1 MNFTERFNA
10 RHVRKANNV
19 VGFQTEQCCHGHFR
33 NGGIARVLHHGD
45 ATALPECQAGR
56 AVTERSREDG
66 ADCSGITA
74 EARRS
79 E

>member
-1 MNFTERFNA
+1 MNFSERFNA
-10 RHVRKANNV
+10 RLPEMPTTALTVWNP
-19 VGFQTEQCCHGHFR
+19 T

-45 ATALPECQAGR
+45 ATALLECRQAGR
-56 AVTERSREDG
+56 AVTQRSREDG
-66 ADCSGITA
+66 ADCSGTTA